1 METGIKKEKYFIVK
15 ETESAKDIG
24 SGDLEVLAT
33 PILVA
38 YFENVSKDL
47 VTPYLTEGDTTVG
60 INININHLAPS
71 KIGNQILI
79 KSELIEINKR
89 ILTFKLEAFDKDIL
103 IGERTH
109 KRCIVNINKFLG
121 KLN

>member
-15 ETESAKDIG
+15 ETESAKDMG

-79 KSELIEINKR
+79 KVNFTDNNDIVLDGDKLTKDFITLKNDKR
-89 ILTFKLEAFDKDIL
+89 IHAIV
-103 IGERTH
+103 
-109 KRCIVNINKFLG
+109 VNIRRN
-121 KLN
+121 

>member
-15 ETESAKDIG
+15 ETESAKDMG

-47 VTPYLTEGDTTVG
+47 VTPYLTKGDTTVG

-79 KSELIEINKR
+79 KVELIEINKR

-103 IGERTH
+103 IGEGIH
-109 KRCIVNINKFLG
+109 KRCIVNVNKFLG

>member
-15 ETESAKDIG
+15 ETESAKDMG

-79 KSELIEINKR
+79 KAELIEINKR
-89 ILTFKLEAFDKDIL
+89 ILTFKLEAFDKEIL
-103 IGERTH
+103 IGEGAH
-109 KRCIVNINKFLG
+109 KRCIVNVNKFLG

>member
-15 ETESAKDIG
+15 ETESAKDMG

-60 INININHLAPS
+60 INISINHLAPS

-79 KSELIEINKR
+79 KAELIEINKR
-89 ILTFKLEAFDKDIL
+89 ILTFKLEAFDKGVL
-103 IGERTH
+103 IGEGAH
-109 KRCIVNINKFLG
+109 KRCIVNVNKFLG

>member
-15 ETESAKDIG
+15 ETESAKDMG

-47 VTPYLTEGDTTVG
+47 VTPYLTERDTTVG

-79 KSELIEINKR
+79 KAELIEINKR
-89 ILTFKLEAFDKDIL
+89 ILTFKLEAFDKDVL
-103 IGERTH
+103 IGEGIH

>member
-1 METGIKKEKYFIVK
+1 MEVGIRKEKYFIVK
-15 ETESAKDIG
+15 NYESAKEMG
-24 SGDLEVLAT
+24 SGDLDVLAT

-47 VTPYLTEGDTTVG
+47 VSLYLSDDETTVG

-71 KIGNQILI
+71 KIGSNILV
-79 KSELIEINKR
+79 KSELVEINKR
-89 ILTFKLEAFDKDIL
+89 ILTFKLQAFDKDIL
-103 IGERTH
+103 IGEGIH

-121 KLN
+121 KLD

>member
-15 ETESAKDIG
+15 ETESAKDMG

-79 KSELIEINKR
+79 KAELIEINKR

-103 IGERTH
+103 IGEGIH
-109 KRCIVNINKFLG
+109 KRCIVNVNKFLG